1 MKIGCLG
8 VRVCFGEHVRR
19 PYQVC
24 VVFTGC
30 LTRGPTV
37 LVLLAGFEN
46 QLRDSLRMY
55 CMHAAKAEEETVSAD
70 CGEARVELAWGPDA
84 QTIRCESVGLVR

>member
-1 MKIGCLG
+1 MSWRARVFRRARASSVPG
-8 VRVCFGEHVRR
+8 VRRFHRVLDTRSYR
-19 PYQVC
+19 TC
-24 VVFTGC
+24 V
-30 LTRGPTV
+30 LT
-37 LVLLAGFEN
+37 GFEN